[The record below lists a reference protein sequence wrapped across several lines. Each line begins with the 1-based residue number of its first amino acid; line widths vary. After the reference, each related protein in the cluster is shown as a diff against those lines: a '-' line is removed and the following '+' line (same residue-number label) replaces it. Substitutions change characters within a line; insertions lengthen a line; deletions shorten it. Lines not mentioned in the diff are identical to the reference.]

1 MLRCSDAICQLLFWP
16 LKISP
21 GPATSD
27 LSPLVSVRYHNIK
40 IKYPFSFLTWKHAK
54 ISRPL
59 FCCMLWVTYQTKTTF
74 PIFAIIFILFT
85 VIWILG
91 WYLADIYCSESAPS
105 PRMSVWCLSIWR
117 CPSHLASDEH
127 ILLCLVARSRSSSPI
142 FTCLS
147 VCLVSVWCHVFHAT
161 SPHTGE
167 HRALAYSVLFWFKP

>member
-74 PIFAIIFILFT
+74 PILPIIFILFT
-85 VIWILG
+85 VIWIFG
-91 WYLADIYCSESAPS
+91 WYLVDIYCLERAPALFS
-105 PRMSVWCLSIWR
+105 L
-117 CPSHLASDEH
+117 
-127 ILLCLVARSRSSSPI
+127 
-142 FTCLS
+142 
-147 VCLVSVWCHVFHAT
+147 VCLVSVCLSVRYTRPAT
-161 SPHTGE
+161 CTV
-167 HRALAYSVLFWFKP
+167 YYVLFSSVGCLTTLFFYLFKTCM